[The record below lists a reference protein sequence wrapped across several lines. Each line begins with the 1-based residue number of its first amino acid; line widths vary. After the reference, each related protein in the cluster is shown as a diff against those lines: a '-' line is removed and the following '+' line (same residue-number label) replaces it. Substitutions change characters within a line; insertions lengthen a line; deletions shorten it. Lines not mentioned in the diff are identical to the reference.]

1 MEINV
6 KNLKANDEIS
16 IRTQHSE
23 YKFCVTDPAM
33 CRGLLSGGL
42 LGDEQYDAVLTGA
55 VGPEDLKSRLTGEIE
70 IGGSALFFVAVKES
84 MKCLTT
90 SVIDDLVLAVLPND
104 NISAVGC

>member
-6 KNLKANDEIS
+6 KNLKANDELS

-23 YKFCVTDPAM
+23 YKFCVTDPAL

-42 LGDEQYDAVLTGA
+42 LGDQQFDAVLTGA
-55 VGPEDLKSRLTGEIE
+55 VGPHDIKSQVSGEIE
-70 IGGSALFFVAVKES
+70 IGVCALFFVAAKES

-90 SVIDDLVLAVLPND
+90 SVIDDLVLAIVPND
-104 NISAVGC
+104 KVATVGC

>member
-23 YKFCVTDPAM
+23 YKFCVTDPAL

-42 LGDEQYDAVLTGA
+42 LGDQQFDAVLTGA
-55 VGPEDLKSRLTGEIE
+55 LGPDDIKSQVSGEIE
-70 IGGSALFFVAVKES
+70 IGGCALFFVVAKES

-90 SVIDDLVLAVLPND
+90 SVIDDLVLAIVPPD
-104 NISAVGC
+104 NVATVGC

>member
-23 YKFCVTDPAM
+23 YKFCVTNPAL

-55 VGPEDLKSRLTGEIE
+55 AGPDDLQTRITGELE
-70 IGGSALFFVAVKES
+70 IGGSALFFVAARES

-90 SVIDDLVLAVLPND
+90 STIHDLELALVPD
-104 NISAVGC
+104 EDFTSVGC

>member
-1 MEINV
+1 MEINI
-6 KNLKANDEIS
+6 KNLKANDEIA

-23 YKFCVTDPAM
+23 YKFCVTNPAL

-55 VGPEDLKSRLTGEIE
+55 AGPAELQTRITGELE
-70 IGGSALFFVAVKES
+70 IGGSALFLVAAKES

-90 SVIDDLVLAVLPND
+90 SVINDLVLAVVPGD
-104 NISAVGC
+104 NVTSAGC

>member
-1 MEINV
+1 MEINI

-23 YKFCVTDPAM
+23 YKFCVTDPGL

-42 LGDEQYDAVLTGA
+42 LGEKQYEAVLTGA
-55 VGPEDLKSRLTGEIE
+55 IGPDDFKSRITGAIE
-70 IGGSALFFVAVKES
+70 IGGCALFFVAAKQS

-90 SVIDDLVLAVLPND
+90 SVIDDLVLSIVPND
-104 NISAVGC
+104 NVATVGC

>member
-6 KNLKANDEIS
+6 KNLKPKDEIS

-23 YKFCVTDPAM
+23 YKFCVTDPSL

-42 LGDEQYDAVLTGA
+42 LGEEQYDAVLTGA
-55 VGPEDLKSRLTGEIE
+55 IGPEDLKNGITGEIE
-70 IGGSALFFVAVKES
+70 IGSCALFFVAAKES

-90 SVIDDLVLAVLPND
+90 SVIDDLVLAAVPN
-104 NISAVGC
+104 NSLNPVGC

>member
-6 KNLKANDEIS
+6 KNLKPKDEIS

-23 YKFCVTDPAM
+23 YKFCVTDPGL

-42 LGDEQYDAVLTGA
+42 LGDQQYEAVLTGA
-55 VGPEDLKSRLTGEIE
+55 IGLGDLQSRLTGEIE
-70 IGGSALFFVAVKES
+70 IGGCALFFVAARES

-90 SVIDDLVLAVLPND
+90 SVIDELKLAVTPN
-104 NISAVGC
+104 SELAAA